1 VPKRVITDEALFE
14 ETSALA
20 GLIEE
25 RDETALREV
34 WIGDIVPNR
43 FNPRKYYDKEALE
56 GLTTSIR
63 EAGWFGALDGRL
75 IESGRVEIAH
85 GTRRLLA
92 AKQAGLEKLPIF
104 IHKLDDERM
113 KMIAILENI
122 QREDLTLNEQADFVG
137 AMHREIRWSVRE
149 IARRVGKPQK
159 WVEER
164 LAIFKAPADVR
175 EMVDQ
180 REDAA
185 RHAMYIARLPGEADR
200 RAIEEK
206 VLDRSLTAAQTLQVV
221 KKVEAGQPTEEALGT
236 ALRATPLEVS
246 SHDDSIPTVVVTR
259 TRPKVSSH
267 DDSAPAILRRLATQL
282 SFLDRL
288 EPDHVTSEEQA
299 EVVSLL
305 NRALSRITYLLERL
319 GG

>member
-1 VPKRVITDEALFE
+1 MPKRVITDEALFE

-25 RDETALREV
+25 REETALREV

-43 FNPRKYYDKEALE
+43 FNPRRSYDRGALE
-56 GLTTSIR
+56 GLVTSMR

-75 IESGRVEIAH
+75 IEGGRVEIAH

-92 AKQAGLEKLPIF
+92 AKEAGLEKLPIF
-104 IHKLDDERM
+104 IHELDDERM
-113 KMIAILENI
+113 KLIAILENI

-137 AMHREIRWSVRE
+137 AMHTEIGWSVRE

-164 LAIFKAPADVR
+164 LAIFKAPADIR
-175 EMVDQ
+175 EMID
-180 REDAA
+180 RRGDAA
-185 RHAMYIARLPGEADR
+185 RHALYISRLPEEADR
-200 RAIEEK
+200 KAIAEK
-206 VLDRSLTAAQTLQVV
+206 ILDRSLTAAQTLQVV
-221 KKVEAGQPTEEALGT
+221 QEIEAGRSAEEALGEI
-236 ALRATPLEVS
+236 LRAELVEVS
-246 SHDDSIPTVVVTR
+246 SHDDTSAVAAPKA
-259 TRPKVSSH
+259 RPRVSSH
-267 DDSAPAILRRLATQL
+267 DDSRQSAVLRRLATQL

-288 EPDHVTSEEQA
+288 EPNDVRPEDQA

-305 NRALSRITYLLERL
+305 NRALARITFLLERL